1 MSLRLITTQLN
12 GSEFT
17 KTMDQ
22 LFRSFRKIRN
32 RATLGVLVLAF
43 ILYVSSS
50 QTISDLERVKLS
62 GELSI
67 LTIPGPTTYF
77 EDGKGKNGFDYIIA
91 NQFAESLDLTLK
103 VNTASSLRSM
113 LLSVGGPQGNFA
125 AANLVTTPE
134 RNKVLEFSD
143 PYLNITQQ
151 LIYRR
156 GTKKPK
162 TLMDLRGELLVIKSS
177 SHSETL
183 KQLKNDIPSLQ
194 WREEDGLEMN
204 DLIKMVHAGDIDYAI
219 VDSLAYL
226 VSRHIYPNAGLA
238 FNVTGTQSVSWAFP
252 KHGDGTLVKAANKF
266 LREYVAGGHVESLTT
281 DMLAQ
286 SRNFSVSDSKRLGKL
301 VDERLPQYETA
312 FRNAGKEHNLDWLL
326 LAAVSYQE
334 SHWNPLAKSPTGVRG
349 LMMLTLD
356 TAKEMEVTNRLD
368 ALQSIEG
375 GAAYLSKIH
384 KKLPDRIAE
393 PDRKLLAL
401 AAYNIGFGHLEDA
414 RILTQRM
421 GGNPDLWKDVREN
434 LPLLSQQKHYAKA
447 KYGYA
452 RGTEPV
458 VYVDNIQYYYHYLN
472 LHFQSLKGQPTE
484 NMIKSDIKASWKEDS
499 VPSI

>member
-1 MSLRLITTQLN
+1 M
-12 GSEFT
+12 G
-17 KTMDQ
+17 Q

-32 RATLGVLVLAF
+32 RVTLGVLVLAF
-43 ILYVSSS
+43 IFYVSSS

-134 RNKVLEFSD
+134 RNKILEFSD

-183 KQLKNDIPSLQ
+183 KQLKNDIPSLE

-356 TAKEMEVTNRLD
+356 TAKEMEVSNRLD

>member
-1 MSLRLITTQLN
+1 MTLRLITTQLN

-22 LFRSFRKIRN
+22 IFRSFRKIRN
-32 RATLGVLVLAF
+32 RATLGVLMLAIIF
-43 ILYVSSS
+43 YVSSS
-50 QTISDLERVKLS
+50 QTMSDLERVKLS

-91 NQFAESLDLTLK
+91 NQFAKSLDLTLK

-134 RNKVLEFSD
+134 RNKILEFSD

-162 TLMDLRGELLVIKSS
+162 TLADLKGELLVIKSS

-183 KQLKNDIPSLQ
+183 KQLKNDMPSLE

-204 DLIKMVHAGDIDYAI
+204 DLIKMVDAGDIDYTI

-238 FNVTGTQSVSWAFP
+238 FNVTGTQPVSWAFP
-252 KHGDGTLVKAANKF
+252 KHGDGSLVKAANKF

-356 TAKEMEVTNRLD
+356 TAKEMEVSNRLD

-472 LHFQSLKGQPTE
+472 LHFQSLKGKPTE
-484 NMIKSDIKASWKEDS
+484 NMIKSDIKSSWREDS

>member
-1 MSLRLITTQLN
+1 M
-12 GSEFT
+12 G
-17 KTMDQ
+17 Q

-43 ILYVSSS
+43 IFYVSSS
-50 QTISDLERVKLS
+50 QTISDLERAKLS
-62 GELSI
+62 GELSL

-134 RNKVLEFSD
+134 RNKILKFSD

-183 KQLKNDIPSLQ
+183 KQLKNDIPSLE

-204 DLIKMVHAGDIDYAI
+204 DLVKMVHAGDIDYAI

-238 FNVTGTQSVSWAFP
+238 FNVTGTQTVSWAFP
-252 KHGDGTLVKAANKF
+252 RYGDGTLVKAANKF

-286 SRNFSVSDSKRLGKL
+286 NRNFSVSDSKRLGKL
-301 VDERLPQYETA
+301 VDERLPQYEAA

-356 TAKEMEVTNRLD
+356 TAKEMEVSNRLD
-368 ALQSIEG
+368 AFQSIEG

-384 KKLPDRIAE
+384 KKLPDRITQ

-484 NMIKSDIKASWKEDS
+484 NMIKSDIKSSWKEDS

>member
-12 GSEFT
+12 GNEFT

>member
-1 MSLRLITTQLN
+1 MGQI
-12 GSEFT
+12 
-17 KTMDQ
+17 
-22 LFRSFRKIRN
+22 FRSFRKIRN
-32 RATLGVLVLAF
+32 RATLGVLMLAIIF
-43 ILYVSSS
+43 YVSSS
-50 QTISDLERVKLS
+50 QTMSDLERVKLS

-91 NQFAESLDLTLK
+91 NQFAKSLDLTLK

-113 LLSVGGPQGNFA
+113 LLSIGGPQGNFA

-134 RNKVLEFSD
+134 RNKILEFSD

-162 TLMDLRGELLVIKSS
+162 TLTDLKGKLLVIKSS

-183 KQLKNDIPSLQ
+183 KQLKNDIPSLE

-252 KHGDGTLVKAANKF
+252 KHGDGTLVRAANKF
-266 LREYVAGGHVESLTT
+266 LREYVAGGHVKSLTT

-356 TAKEMEVTNRLD
+356 TAKEMEVSNRLD

-472 LHFQSLKGQPTE
+472 LHFQSLKGKPTE
-484 NMIKSDIKASWKEDS
+484 NMIKSDIKSSWREDS

>member
-1 MSLRLITTQLN
+1 
-12 GSEFT
+12 
-17 KTMDQ
+17 MDQ

-125 AANLVTTPE
+125 AANLVTTQE
-134 RNKVLEFSD
+134 RNKILEFSD

-183 KQLKNDIPSLQ
+183 KQLKNDIPSLE

-226 VSRHIYPNAGLA
+226 VSLHIYPNSGLA
-238 FNVTGTQSVSWAFP
+238 FNVT
-252 KHGDGTLVKAANKF
+252 
-266 LREYVAGGHVESLTT
+266 
-281 DMLAQ
+281 
-286 SRNFSVSDSKRLGKL
+286 
-301 VDERLPQYETA
+301 
-312 FRNAGKEHNLDWLL
+312 
-326 LAAVSYQE
+326 
-334 SHWNPLAKSPTGVRG
+334 
-349 LMMLTLD
+349 
-356 TAKEMEVTNRLD
+356 
-368 ALQSIEG
+368 
-375 GAAYLSKIH
+375 
-384 KKLPDRIAE
+384 
-393 PDRKLLAL
+393 
-401 AAYNIGFGHLEDA
+401 
-414 RILTQRM
+414 
-421 GGNPDLWKDVREN
+421 
-434 LPLLSQQKHYAKA
+434 
-447 KYGYA
+447 
-452 RGTEPV
+452 
-458 VYVDNIQYYYHYLN
+458 
-472 LHFQSLKGQPTE
+472 
-484 NMIKSDIKASWKEDS
+484 
-499 VPSI
+499 

>member
-1 MSLRLITTQLN
+1 M
-12 GSEFT
+12 G
-17 KTMDQ
+17 Q

-43 ILYVSSS
+43 IFYVSSS
-50 QTISDLERVKLS
+50 QTISDLERVRLS
-62 GELSI
+62 GELSM

-113 LLSVGGPQGNFA
+113 LLSIGGPQGNFA

-134 RNKVLEFSD
+134 RNKILEFSD

-162 TLMDLRGELLVIKSS
+162 TLMDLEGELLVIKSS

-183 KQLKNDIPSLQ
+183 EQFKNDIPSLE
-194 WREEDGLEMN
+194 WKEVDGLEMN

-252 KHGDGTLVKAANKF
+252 KHGDGTLMKAANKF
-266 LREYVAGGHVESLTT
+266 LREYVAGGHVKSLKA

-356 TAKEMEVTNRLD
+356 TAKEMEVSNRLD

-384 KKLPDRIAE
+384 KKLPDRINE

-421 GGNPDLWKDVREN
+421 GGNADLWEDVRQN
-434 LPLLSQQKHYAKA
+434 LPLLSQQKYYAKA
-447 KYGYA
+447 KHGYA

-484 NMIKSDIKASWKEDS
+484 NIIKSDIKSNWKKDS

>member
-1 MSLRLITTQLN
+1 
-12 GSEFT
+12 
-17 KTMDQ
+17 MDQ

-43 ILYVSSS
+43 IFYVSSS

-134 RNKVLEFSD
+134 RNKILEFSD

-183 KQLKNDIPSLQ
+183 KQLKNDIPSLE

-252 KHGDGTLVKAANKF
+252 KHGDGTLVTAANKF

-356 TAKEMEVTNRLD
+356 TAKEMEVSNRLD

-484 NMIKSDIKASWKEDS
+484 NIIKSNIKASWKEDS